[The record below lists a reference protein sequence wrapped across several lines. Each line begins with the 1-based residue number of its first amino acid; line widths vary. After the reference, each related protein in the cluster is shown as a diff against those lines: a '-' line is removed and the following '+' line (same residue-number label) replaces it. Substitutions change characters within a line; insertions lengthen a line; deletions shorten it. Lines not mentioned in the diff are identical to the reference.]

1 MQISDETISLVIRGD
16 YLYREGREIA
26 RREIREGR
34 TSPSS
39 VVLAVMRYT
48 PDMVRG
54 YVDMYKAVM

>member
-1 MQISDETISLVIRGD
+1 MQISDETISAMMRGD
-16 YLYREGREIA
+16 YLYNEGKSIA

-39 VVLAVMRYT
+39 AVLAVMHYS
-48 PDMVRG
+48 PDMARG